1 MPERDIDANITA
13 WSEPLLLSSHMLK
26 GGSVN
31 TVRSPK
37 PPPTFRAGQSEPRSV
52 LRRSPLRVDSLAN
65 IGALVTEQ
73 GAAIDLLSIDIFDT
87 LLTRSCGQP
96 DDLFLWLGRRLQRT
110 GQISVSAEMFAVTR
124 SRAEQTVWKREGGLD
139 SAVTLETI
147 HGELVRAL
155 DMDSASASM
164 LVKEEFQ
171 LELEASRL
179 VDSARALRALP
190 SDLRVV
196 LTTDTYFT
204 RTQIDSLLDLH
215 GLGGTFE
222 LLVSSEIERSKSSG
236 GSFSQMM
243 STFGCSATNILHV
256 GDHPHS
262 DVDVPRAMGLRTCW
276 VPQARLNRY
285 ERLLSDHAVATS
297 GLSSALAGAS
307 RLARLRSPAT
317 SAHDCAICEVAAG
330 VAAPALIGYVLWVL
344 RRAEA
349 LGLERLYFLARDG
362 QVLHDIAV
370 RLVEKMDSKV
380 SVRYLAVSRQSTNLA
395 ATFDASSEET
405 DWVFRDAKS
414 LTVSA
419 MLDRLGL
426 AHADIEALFERLGRP
441 VPATATE
448 LAPILRQALTSD
460 EPVRERMLSSAV
472 HHRQLVTRYLSQE
485 GLVDDDQTGIVDF
498 GGVGSQVRAVHAL
511 TTAAGGRPP
520 QIFLVGLD
528 HPADAGLE
536 LPLVEPDWL
545 RDTHTWLYDHRR
557 GLGHRRRR
565 GFGTCFQ
572 MFTAADHNSVSS
584 YSENHGIIEPVFDD
598 DNAGSVV
605 DWGLGTLRATVRDVV
620 DCIVLDDDL
629 VDVGANLRVVVVE
642 LIDRFWTTPSTQ
654 EAAAWGTY
662 PLEGAQAGADC
673 SDPVGAPLFDTR
685 DRVRNCRWLIP
696 QAGLA
701 TLVRGFRL
709 AEPPARARWAA
720 AR

>member
-1 MPERDIDANITA
+1 
-13 WSEPLLLSSHMLK
+13 
-26 GGSVN
+26 
-31 TVRSPK
+31 VRI
-37 PPPTFRAGQSEPRSV
+37 
-52 LRRSPLRVDSLAN
+52 DSLAD
-65 IGALVTEQ
+65 IGALITEH

-87 LLTRSCGQP
+87 MLTRACGQP
-96 DDLFLWLGRRLQRT
+96 SDLFLWLGRRLQRT
-110 GQISVSAEMFAVTR
+110 GQISVSAEMFAATR

-147 HGELVRAL
+147 HDELVRAL
-155 DMDSASASM
+155 DMDSSAASK
-164 LVKEEFQ
+164 LVEEEFQ
-171 LELEASRL
+171 LELETSRL
-179 VDSARALRALP
+179 VDSARALHALP

-196 LTTDTYFT
+196 LTSDTYFT
-204 RTQIDSLLDLH
+204 RAQVDSLLDLH

-222 LLVSSEIERSKSSG
+222 LLVSSEIERSKASG

-243 STFGCSATNILHV
+243 STFGCSANNILHI

-285 ERLLSDHAVATS
+285 ELLLSDHAVATS

-317 SAHDCAICEVAAG
+317 SAHDRAICEVAAG

-370 RLVEKMDSKV
+370 RLIDRMDLHV
-380 SVRYLAVSRQSTNLA
+380 SARYLAVSRQSTNLA

-405 DWVFRDAKS
+405 DWVFRDARS

-426 AHADIEALFERLGRP
+426 AHADIETLFERLGKP
-441 VPATATE
+441 VPTTAAE
-448 LAPILRQALTSD
+448 LAPILRQALASD
-460 EPVRERMLSSAV
+460 EPVRERTLSSAV
-472 HHRQLVTRYLSQE
+472 RPRQLVTRYLSQE
-485 GLVDDDQTGIVDF
+485 GLVSDDQTGIVDF

-511 TTAAGGRPP
+511 VTAAGGRSP

-536 LPLVEPDWL
+536 LPLAEPDWL

-572 MFTAADHNSVSS
+572 MFTAADHNSVAS
-584 YSENHGIIEPVFDD
+584 YSENHGVIEPVFAD

-605 DWGLGTLRATVRDVV
+605 DWGLGTLRATIRDVV
-620 DCIVLDDDL
+620 DCIVMDGDL
-629 VDVGANLRVVVVE
+629 VDVGADLRAVAVE
-642 LIDRFWTTPSTQ
+642 LIDQFWTTPSAE
-654 EAAAWGTY
+654 EAAAWGTF
-662 PLEGAQAGADC
+662 PFEGAQAGPTAATQLAHPY
-673 SDPVGAPLFDTR
+673 SIREIVS
-685 DRVRNCRWLIP
+685 
-696 QAGLA
+696 GLA
-701 TLVRGFRL
+701 DGSFPRLGWQHWYEGSVSLSPPLVRGGLQL
-709 AEPPARARWAA
+709 AERMVKRVRIPDLAVARRLVDWVRGRRLRARLNA
-720 AR
+720 